1 MIVYTEI
8 DVDNVPDDWESLTS
22 AGIEIAQAHDRNRW
36 ALGDLALKVER
47 RYGQT
52 SLKAY
57 AGAVNIRPSTL
68 YEYARC
74 AAAYSKAQ
82 RAAFPALSWSHY
94 RAALHDREH
103 AIQWLEAANDNLW
116 LVDELTRQIRAARGE
131 KTTTRISFEA
141 VCRSMTRTAEGCAI
155 LEFITDEGELPNLT
169 GQIIKLTIVT
179 EGAHETAT

>member
-1 MIVYTEI
+1 
-8 DVDNVPDDWESLTS
+8 
-22 AGIEIAQAHDRNRW
+22 
-36 ALGDLALKVER
+36 
-47 RYGQT
+47 
-52 SLKAY
+52 
-57 AGAVNIRPSTL
+57 
-68 YEYARC
+68 
-74 AAAYSKAQ
+74 
-82 RAAFPALSWSHY
+82 LSWSHY

-179 EGAHETAT
+179 EGAYETAT